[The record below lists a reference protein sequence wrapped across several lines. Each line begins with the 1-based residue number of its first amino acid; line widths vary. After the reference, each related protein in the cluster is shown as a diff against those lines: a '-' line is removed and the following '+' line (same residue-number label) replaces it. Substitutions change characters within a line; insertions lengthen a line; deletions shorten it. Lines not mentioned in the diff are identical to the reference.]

1 MNLTPRQLDVVVAI
15 RNYRHLNG
23 YAPTMQELA
32 DQLGTSKV
40 TIFEHVGALERK
52 RVIRRDKHKA
62 RSLEIISEERLPDE
76 NRSTKLPMLGNI
88 AAGSPIEAIE
98 NREEIDLEQ
107 MFHSRSG
114 VYVLRVR
121 GESMIDD
128 HLCDGDYVV
137 IERRENARN
146 GEQVVAL
153 LDSGE
158 ATLKRFYREGAVRSA
173 CNRPTGPW
181 SRGSSMPTSAGSRGW
196 SSAYCGA
203 IIRDSVGSRPAG
215 DLVGRSTGELAGA
228 NALIALVLV
237 QLSGRESV
245 IEVKETAWLHLHAA
259 PVLCAISTRHVR
271 RRFRPMASGNG
282 AKPSGRACAAA
293 VGNSRPAAKV
303 EAKPEAKILFQKF
316 FHSVG
321 PRTYA
326 AQVKELGTA
335 ITCWC

>member
-23 YAPTMQELA
+23 YSPTMQELA

-52 RVIRRDKHKA
+52 RVLRRDKHKA
-62 RSLEIISEERLPDE
+62 RSLEIVADERLPDE

-98 NREEIDLEQ
+98 NREEIDLER
-107 MFHSRSG
+107 MFQSRNG

-137 IERRENARN
+137 IERRDNARN

-158 ATLKRFYREGAVRSA
+158 ATLKRFYREGGKIRLQPA
-173 CNRPTGPW
+173 N
-181 SRGSSMPTSAGSRGW
+181 SSMVPR
-196 SSAYCGA
+196 
-203 IIRDSVGSRPAG
+203 I
-215 DLVGRSTGELAGA
+215 
-228 NALIALVLV
+228 
-237 QLSGRESV
+237 
-245 IEVKETAWLHLHAA
+245 
-259 PVLCAISTRHVR
+259 
-271 RRFRPMASGNG
+271 
-282 AKPSGRACAAA
+282 
-293 VGNSRPAAKV
+293 V
-303 EAKPEAKILFQKF
+303 EADRCRIQGVVIGVLR
-316 FHSVG
+316 S
-321 PRTYA
+321 YN
-326 AQVKELGTA
+326 
-335 ITCWC
+335 

>member
-62 RSLEIISEERLPDE
+62 RSLEIISEDKLPDE

-107 MFHSRSG
+107 MFQSRSG

-158 ATLKRFYREGAVRSA
+158 ATLKRFYKEGGGKIRLQPANRAMEPRIVNADQCRIQGVVIGVLRSY
-173 CNRPTGPW
+173 N
-181 SRGSSMPTSAGSRGW
+181 
-196 SSAYCGA
+196 
-203 IIRDSVGSRPAG
+203 
-215 DLVGRSTGELAGA
+215 
-228 NALIALVLV
+228 
-237 QLSGRESV
+237 
-245 IEVKETAWLHLHAA
+245 
-259 PVLCAISTRHVR
+259 
-271 RRFRPMASGNG
+271 
-282 AKPSGRACAAA
+282 
-293 VGNSRPAAKV
+293 
-303 EAKPEAKILFQKF
+303 
-316 FHSVG
+316 
-321 PRTYA
+321 
-326 AQVKELGTA
+326 
-335 ITCWC
+335 

>member
-153 LDSGE
+153 LDTGE
-158 ATLKRFYREGAVRSA
+158 ATLKRFYREGGKIRLQPANRAMEPRIVNADQCRVQGVVIGVLRSY
-173 CNRPTGPW
+173 N
-181 SRGSSMPTSAGSRGW
+181 
-196 SSAYCGA
+196 
-203 IIRDSVGSRPAG
+203 
-215 DLVGRSTGELAGA
+215 
-228 NALIALVLV
+228 
-237 QLSGRESV
+237 
-245 IEVKETAWLHLHAA
+245 
-259 PVLCAISTRHVR
+259 
-271 RRFRPMASGNG
+271 
-282 AKPSGRACAAA
+282 
-293 VGNSRPAAKV
+293 
-303 EAKPEAKILFQKF
+303 
-316 FHSVG
+316 
-321 PRTYA
+321 
-326 AQVKELGTA
+326 
-335 ITCWC
+335 